1 MRKYLPRST
10 LLRAGRSQKG
20 VDLTDVALDLLLVL
34 IVRHNL
40 FWSPTTKE
48 KGNLIISTAPKLTTW
63 TIHLRGDFKRNKS
76 KKERNIFDLQTKEKH

>member
-40 FWSPTTKE
+40 F
-48 KGNLIISTAPKLTTW
+48 
-63 TIHLRGDFKRNKS
+63 
-76 KKERNIFDLQTKEKH
+76 